1 MEKSQKKFLSLVM
14 VEVIVIA
21 VIAIVILGFV

>member
-14 VEVIVIA
+14 IEAIVIA
-21 VIAIVILGFV
+21 VIAVVVFNLV